1 VTYQYDVNG
10 NLVGVT
16 DSTNG
21 ANNRS
26 FINDIS
32 GEILQKT
39 QGGAVE
45 RELIA
50 NGELVGTTGTGTDPD
65 KPGTGPTPTFVDL
78 TNFDPT
84 YKPINGSYP
93 APTPGAYRIGA
104 GDTLQGIAQAA
115 YGDSK
120 LWYLIADANG
130 LSSDNDLRVG
140 QTLNIPNRVADI
152 HNSAGDFKPYDA
164 SSVVGSTQPN
174 LPDPPAQLGGGGCGG
189 MLGIIALVIVVV
201 VTVIAQQYEALPE
214 EAGAAGGAG
223 AGAGGAAASGAGAVG
238 AGGTVAGAGAAS
250 TAGSLLS
257 TMGTMALEGAA
268 VNAAGQLI
276 GDALGTHHGFDPFQ
290 VLEAGVISG
299 ATAAIPGAG
308 VGASFG
314 AQALHGALA
323 DAMTQGVRLALHQQQ
338 SFNWM
343 QVALS
348 AAAAPLANQV
358 GKFVGDELKGVV
370 SSNADAFAQGMTTN
384 IVNEAASGGKITL
397 TSLATDAFG
406 NALAVGVQDAQTN
419 TQQEKQLEQAQQQV
433 LGVGQQGNA
442 VMYGPFGAAVGT
454 WAVGTAAAGDT
465 QASDAYGPGSLLY
478 GPLGDT
484 EALAAGAAANSV
496 SGVGRGSSVFVATNG
511 SYTVQAGDSYA
522 SIANRM
528 FGDERYA
535 SLLMSANGI
544 EPTYANIHGLQA
556 GASLNLPDMGGFS
569 EGQLSAA
576 LSHGGQMIS
585 ADQRVTDE
593 RNAYALQVQARAA
606 FASAAASTPAS
617 GTLSADDIE
626 FASRI
631 LSQPATAGAGGAGG
645 YVSSTFTP
653 LGLQDRALSTD
664 VRGGFDAYGNS
675 TANMP
680 QFDLG
685 TVLTQGS
692 IGFVKGTINSVP
704 STLMGLANGITQGAV
719 TQGELEAGVDVRT
732 ALADGRQ
739 ATAGWW
745 NGQVFS
751 YDNSVQRG
759 FGFLG
764 ELAGPVGEL
773 KALSLLRDGIVAA
786 DLGATLDRM
795 AYSFGTRTGTILSVT
810 ESAPTVVGEA
820 TGGARSVGNV
830 ATSTV
835 VQVRTAA
842 EVNQA
847 MVEGGGFGA
856 WGGATVTTEVVPIG
870 TRYNMVVSE
879 GQAQALMAGKPAF
892 GGWATPDAIPS
903 QAFARN
909 DLAILSEFKP
919 DVSFVAQVETTA
931 PQTVNRGLVGPLGDY
946 AGGANQVEFVGGRNL
961 KLVGQPQSLPAGPR

>member
-1 VTYQYDVNG
+1 MPLLAT
-10 NLVGVT
+10 
-16 DSTNG
+16 
-21 ANNRS
+21 S
-26 FINDIS
+26 F
-32 GEILQKT
+32 
-39 QGGAVE
+39 
-45 RELIA
+45 
-50 NGELVGTTGTGTDPD
+50 
-65 KPGTGPTPTFVDL
+65 
-78 TNFDPT
+78 
-84 YKPINGSYP
+84 
-93 APTPGAYRIGA
+93 
-104 GDTLQGIAQAA
+104 
-115 YGDSK
+115 
-120 LWYLIADANG
+120 
-130 LSSDNDLRVG
+130 
-140 QTLNIPNRVADI
+140 
-152 HNSAGDFKPYDA
+152 A
-164 SSVVGSTQPN
+164 SSSSV
-174 LPDPPAQLGGGGCGG
+174 PASSES
-189 MLGIIALVIVVV
+189 V
-201 VTVIAQQYEALPE
+201 
-214 EAGAAGGAG
+214 
-223 AGAGGAAASGAGAVG
+223 
-238 AGGTVAGAGAAS
+238 
-250 TAGSLLS
+250 LL
-257 TMGTMALEGAA
+257 
-268 VNAAGQLI
+268 
-276 GDALGTHHGFDPFQ
+276 
-290 VLEAGVISG
+290 
-299 ATAAIPGAG
+299 
-308 VGASFG
+308 
-314 AQALHGALA
+314 
-323 DAMTQGVRLALHQQQ
+323 
-338 SFNWM
+338 
-343 QVALS
+343 
-348 AAAAPLANQV
+348 
-358 GKFVGDELKGVV
+358 
-370 SSNADAFAQGMTTN
+370 
-384 IVNEAASGGKITL
+384 
-397 TSLATDAFG
+397 SLATDAFG

-484 EALAAGAAANSV
+484 EALAASAAANSV

-675 TANMP
+675 TANIP

-719 TQGELEAGVDVRT
+719 IQGELEAGVDVRT

-751 YDNSVQRG
+751 YDNPVQRG

-820 TGGARSVGNV
+820 MGGARSVGNV

-919 DVSFVAQVETTA
+919 DVSFVAQDRKSV
-931 PQTVNRGLVGPLGDY
+931 V
-946 AGGANQVEFVGGRNL
+946 
-961 KLVGQPQSLPAGPR
+961 

>member
-1 VTYQYDVNG
+1 MP
-10 NLVGVT
+10 LVAT
-16 DSTNG
+16 
-21 ANNRS
+21 S
-26 FINDIS
+26 F
-32 GEILQKT
+32 
-39 QGGAVE
+39 
-45 RELIA
+45 
-50 NGELVGTTGTGTDPD
+50 
-65 KPGTGPTPTFVDL
+65 
-78 TNFDPT
+78 
-84 YKPINGSYP
+84 
-93 APTPGAYRIGA
+93 
-104 GDTLQGIAQAA
+104 
-115 YGDSK
+115 
-120 LWYLIADANG
+120 
-130 LSSDNDLRVG
+130 
-140 QTLNIPNRVADI
+140 
-152 HNSAGDFKPYDA
+152 A
-164 SSVVGSTQPN
+164 SSSSV
-174 LPDPPAQLGGGGCGG
+174 PASSES
-189 MLGIIALVIVVV
+189 V
-201 VTVIAQQYEALPE
+201 
-214 EAGAAGGAG
+214 
-223 AGAGGAAASGAGAVG
+223 
-238 AGGTVAGAGAAS
+238 
-250 TAGSLLS
+250 LL
-257 TMGTMALEGAA
+257 
-268 VNAAGQLI
+268 
-276 GDALGTHHGFDPFQ
+276 
-290 VLEAGVISG
+290 
-299 ATAAIPGAG
+299 
-308 VGASFG
+308 
-314 AQALHGALA
+314 
-323 DAMTQGVRLALHQQQ
+323 
-338 SFNWM
+338 
-343 QVALS
+343 
-348 AAAAPLANQV
+348 
-358 GKFVGDELKGVV
+358 
-370 SSNADAFAQGMTTN
+370 
-384 IVNEAASGGKITL
+384 
-397 TSLATDAFG
+397 SLATDAFG

-484 EALAAGAAANSV
+484 EALAASAAANSV

-631 LSQPATAGAGGAGG
+631 LSQPATAGAAGAGG

-719 TQGELEAGVDVRT
+719 IQGELEAGVDVRT

-739 ATAGWW
+739 ATAGWC
-745 NGQVFS
+745 VIF
-751 YDNSVQRG
+751 RH
-759 FGFLG
+759 
-764 ELAGPVGEL
+764 
-773 KALSLLRDGIVAA
+773 I
-786 DLGATLDRM
+786 GAT
-795 AYSFGTRTGTILSVT
+795 G
-810 ESAPTVVGEA
+810 
-820 TGGARSVGNV
+820 
-830 ATSTV
+830 
-835 VQVRTAA
+835 
-842 EVNQA
+842 
-847 MVEGGGFGA
+847 
-856 WGGATVTTEVVPIG
+856 
-870 TRYNMVVSE
+870 
-879 GQAQALMAGKPAF
+879 
-892 GGWATPDAIPS
+892 
-903 QAFARN
+903 
-909 DLAILSEFKP
+909 
-919 DVSFVAQVETTA
+919 
-931 PQTVNRGLVGPLGDY
+931 
-946 AGGANQVEFVGGRNL
+946 
-961 KLVGQPQSLPAGPR
+961 LPA